1 VIINVAEQRAEAAG
15 GFDRLAGSY
24 RALELLAFGRDL
36 ERTRFALLPALADRK
51 SILVLGEGDGRC
63 LVRLLALAPRARV
76 HCVDSSPGM
85 LARAQARVG
94 EEDLSRVQWEC
105 ADAREVPLA
114 PARYDAVVTL
124 FFLDCFSGE
133 DVRRLV
139 ARVGSALQPRAC
151 WLFADFVLPEA
162 GWRRWRARAW
172 LGLLYFFFRWQ
183 ARLGARALPP
193 SEAILAEAGWQ
204 RECQVEFQAGLLRTV
219 LWWSATSG
227 RAPARFGAAESND

>member
-1 VIINVAEQRAEAAG
+1 VIWRPSFEAEG

-24 RALELLAFGRDL
+24 RALELLAFGKDL
-36 ERTRFALLPALADRK
+36 ERTRFALLPALAERK

-63 LVRLLALAPRARV
+63 LVRLLALAPRARL
-76 HCVDSSPGM
+76 HCVDFSPGM

-94 EEDLSRVQWEC
+94 AGDLSRVEWEC

-114 PARYDAVVTL
+114 AGRYDAVVTL
-124 FFLDCFSGE
+124 FFLDCFPAE

-139 ARVGSALQPRAC
+139 ARVGSALQPGAC

-172 LGLLYFFFRWQ
+172 LGLLYVFFRWQ
-183 ARLGARALPP
+183 TRLGARELPP
-193 SEAILAEAGWQ
+193 SEAILAEAGWRPDRQ
-204 RECQVEFQAGLLRTV
+204 REFQAGLLRTV
-219 LWWSATSG
+219 LFTACSAAS
-227 RAPARFGAAESND
+227 P